1 MKSLVHFDKIIVE
14 KPKVSKDC
22 FYTNYILVRKG
33 KSITCELR
41 HKYEESIEGDNAQ
54 RYANLT
60 SGIPAINHGLFAKE
74 ICFEFDLGPKE
85 YNFFDEMLK
94 KMSIEIFVSRF
105 YHDPLFIK
113 PAFIAKQ
120 ADVKLSNAMCQA
132 QFTAGIGHDIANYP
146 ADPDKIVVL
155 SSGGKESLLCYG
167 LLNKAGMDVYPIYI
181 NESGGHWRTALTAYR
196 SFKQTDTKT
205 KRIWSNID
213 RLYAFMVRNSPVVEN
228 NIRGIKSIT
237 DPLHFFTFAHYVFA
251 SLPLMEK
258 SRIGHVC
265 VGNEYVEPTKI
276 LTERHKINDVEFFP
290 GIYDQSQAFDRY
302 MTEWFESAGYGIK
315 QWAPVRTITGYQVQK
330 TLALDYPGLFKLQ
343 TSCHHA
349 HFKNGKIL
357 PCGTCQKCMRILAFC
372 IANQLDYTLIGYTA
386 DNVAWLQSNIHRL
399 VLAGDQELEHTF
411 YQLGQQ
417 GFTVKGQ
424 RHDHI
429 EQLHFDTHSSDV
441 SNVPLQWR
449 NRIYPLLLGKATGMV
464 QLTEDHQWQSID
476 IHEIS

>member
-1 MKSLVHFDKIIVE
+1 MKSLVHFDKIVVE
-14 KPKVSKDC
+14 KPKIEKDR
-22 FYTNYILVRKG
+22 FHTRYILVRNG
-33 KSITCELR
+33 KHEVCELR
-41 HKYEESIEGDNAQ
+41 HKYEENIEGDNAQ

-85 YNFFDEMLK
+85 YLFFDQMLK
-94 KMSIEIFVSRF
+94 QMSIEIFVSRF

-113 PAFIAKQ
+113 PEFVAKKEDVKQVNATCHAKFIAGTGQ
-120 ADVKLSNAMCQA
+120 
-132 QFTAGIGHDIANYP
+132 DITHFI
-146 ADPDKIVVL
+146 ADPNKIVVL

-167 LLNKAGMDVYPIYI
+167 LLNQAGMDVYPFYI

-196 SFKQTDTKT
+196 SFKQNDNKT
-205 KRIWSNID
+205 QRIWSNID

-251 SLPLMEK
+251 ALPLMEK
-258 SRIGHVC
+258 AQIGHIC
-265 VGNEYVEPTKI
+265 VGNEYIEPTKI
-276 LTERHKINDVEFFP
+276 LDERHKINDVEFFP
-290 GIYDQSQAFDRY
+290 GIYDQSQTFDRY

-315 QWAPVRTITGYQVQK
+315 QWAPIRTIAGYQVQK
-330 TLALDYPGLFKLQ
+330 TLALDYPELFKLQ

-349 HFKNGKIL
+349 HFRDGKIV

-411 YQLGQQ
+411 HQLSQK
-417 GFTVKGQ
+417 GFAVKGQ

-429 EQLHFDTHSSDV
+429 EQLHFDAHSSDV
-441 SNVPLQWR
+441 NNVPAQWR
-449 NRIYPLLLGKATGMV
+449 NKIYSLLLKRAIGIV
-464 QLTEDHQWQSID
+464 QLTDQHRWQSVD
-476 IHEIS
+476 IKQLI